1 LHIDAA
7 KNPWEREFAA
17 FGASKFEWFVF
28 AAVCTKKQ
36 RLNRLINREETMKAL
51 LKLSTLAAVVALG
64 GVFAAPVTQAADMN
78 VTIVAGHPPVFR
90 WVKHLSQTFIPAVNA
105 ALEGSGTTITWSEQ
119 YGGALAKVGDELEAI
134 EEGLAEIGLVS
145 SLFDPAKLSVQNVTY
160 FTPFVHTDAAL
171 VAAWMD
177 QLQETNADMKASWAE
192 NGLEY
197 LGGAIGI
204 DDYLLMTTFP
214 VNSIADME
222 GRKIGAPGPAVN
234 WLKGTG
240 AVGVSGNL
248 TTYYNEIKTG
258 VYDGVIVFASAALP
272 GKLHEVAPYIT
283 KIGFGAQ
290 YAGGIAANKDWY
302 DGLPANVQKALKD
315 AAIADR
321 VAYHA
326 DLDAS
331 VSKFLGIMQSQGA
344 TVTEVSPEM
353 RAEWA
358 GGMDNVAKL
367 WAAQLDSEGKAGT
380 AVLKSY
386 MDTMRAAG
394 ATPVRNWDQE

>member
-1 LHIDAA
+1 MGFLKTGVMAA
-7 KNPWEREFAA
+7 AI
-17 FGASKFEWFVF
+17 
-28 AAVCTKKQ
+28 AVTG
-36 RLNRLINREETMKAL
+36 L
-51 LKLSTLAAVVALG
+51 V
-64 GVFAAPVTQAADMN
+64 AAPQARAETISVT
-78 VTIVAGHPPVFR
+78 VVAGHPPVFR
-90 WVKHLSQTFIPAVNA
+90 WVKHASQTFIPAVNA
-105 ALEGSGTTITWSEQ
+105 ALEGTDYSIDWSEQ
-119 YGGALAKVGDELEAI
+119 YGGSLAKVGDELEAV

-145 SLFDPAKLSVQNVTY
+145 SLFDPAKLAVQNVTY
-160 FTPFVHTDAAL
+160 FTPFVSSDSTL
-171 VAAWMD
+171 VSGWMD
-177 QLQETNADMKASWAE
+177 KLQESNADMRATWHD

-197 LGGAIGI
+197 LGGGIGI
-204 DDYLLMTTFP
+204 DDYLLMTNFP
-214 VNSIADME
+214 VNSIADLD
-222 GRKIGAPGPAVN
+222 GHKIAAPGPAVN

-302 DGLPANVQKALKD
+302 DDLDPAVQTTLKD
-315 AAIADR
+315 AARADA
-321 VAYHA
+321 VAYQQ

-331 VSKFLGIMQSQGA
+331 VAKFIAMMVDQGA
-344 TVTEVSPEM
+344 TVTEVDEAF
-353 RAEWA
+353 RKQWA
-358 GGMDNVAKL
+358 DGMDNVAKL
-367 WAAQLDSEGKAGT
+367 WAERLDGEGKAGS

>member
-1 LHIDAA
+1 MI
-7 KNPWEREFAA
+7 
-17 FGASKFEWFVF
+17 KFIKTGMLA
-28 AAVCTKKQ
+28 AAV
-36 RLNRLINREETMKAL
+36 
-51 LKLSTLAAVVALG
+51 AVG
-64 GVFAAPVTQAADMN
+64 GWAAAPMAQAETLN

-90 WVKHLSQTFIPAVNA
+90 WVKHASQTFIPAVNA
-105 ALEGSGTTITWSEQ
+105 ALEGTGTSIAWSEQ
-119 YGGALAKVGDELEAI
+119 YGGALAKVGDELEAV

-160 FTPFVHTDAAL
+160 FTPFVSSDSTA
-171 VAAWMD
+171 VSTWMD
-177 QLQETNADMKASWAE
+177 TLQDTNADMKATWHE

-197 LGGAIGI
+197 LGGGIGI

-214 VNSIADME
+214 VNSIADLE
-222 GRKIGAPGPAVN
+222 GHKIAAPGPAVN

-283 KIGFGAQ
+283 KVGFGAQ
-290 YAGGIAANKDWY
+290 YAGGLAANKDWF
-302 DGLPANVQKALKD
+302 DGLDPAVQKALKD
-315 AAIADR
+315 AAKADAE
-321 VAYHA
+321 AYQK

-331 VSKFLGIMQSQGA
+331 VEKFLGLMQQQGA
-344 TVTEVSPEM
+344 TVTEVDQAFREQ
-353 RAEWA
+353 WA
-358 GGMDNVAKL
+358 AGMDNVAQL
-367 WAAQLDSEGKAGT
+367 WAERLDGEGKAGT
-380 AVLKSY
+380 AVLKAY

>member
-1 LHIDAA
+1 MKHYLITGAVA
-7 KNPWEREFAA
+7 LGLA
-17 FGASKFEWFVF
+17 FGAVMGAPMAQAE
-28 AAVCTKKQ
+28 
-36 RLNRLINREETMKAL
+36 AL
-51 LKLSTLAAVVALG
+51 
-64 GVFAAPVTQAADMN
+64 N

-90 WVKHLSQTFIPAVNA
+90 WVKHVNQTFIPAVNA
-105 ALEGSGTTITWSEQ
+105 ALEGTGTTINWSEQ
-119 YGGALAKVGDELEAI
+119 YGGSLAKVGDELEAV

-145 SLFDPAKLSVQNVTY
+145 SLFDPAKLAMQNVTY
-160 FTPFVHTDAAL
+160 FTPFVQSDATL
-171 VAAWMD
+171 VGEWMD
-177 QLQETNADMKASWAE
+177 ELQNSNAAMKASWAD

-214 VNSIADME
+214 ITSISDLD

-283 KIGFGAQ
+283 RIGFGAQ
-290 YAGGIAANKDWY
+290 YAGGLAANKDWF
-302 DGLPANVQKALKD
+302 DGLSPDVQKALKD

-321 VAYHA
+321 IAYHA

-331 VSKFLGIMQSQGA
+331 VTKFLDIMQSQGA
-344 TVTEVSPEM
+344 TVNDVDQAF

-358 GGMDNVAKL
+358 AGMDNVAKL
-367 WAAQLDSEGKAGT
+367 WADQLDSAGMNGSG
-380 AVLKSY
+380 VLKIY

>member
-1 LHIDAA
+1 MNHYARLTAA
-7 KNPWEREFAA
+7 ALILGTGGAA
-17 FGASKFEWFVF
+17 LA
-28 AAVCTKKQ
+28 
-36 RLNRLINREETMKAL
+36 EEL
-51 LKLSTLAAVVALG
+51 
-64 GVFAAPVTQAADMN
+64 N

-90 WVKHLSQTFIPAVNA
+90 WVKHASQTFIPAVNE
-105 ALEGSGTTITWSEQ
+105 ALEGTDYSITWSEQ
-119 YGGALAKVGDELEAI
+119 YGGALAKVGDELEAV

-145 SLFDPAKLSVQNVTY
+145 SLFDPGKLAVQNVTY
-160 FTPFVHTDAAL
+160 FTPFVISDST
-171 VAAWMD
+171 VVSEWMD
-177 QLQETNADMKASWAE
+177 ELQVSNEAMKASWEA

-214 VNSIADME
+214 VESIDDLE

-234 WLKGTG
+234 WLEGTG

-283 KIGFGAQ
+283 KVGFGAQ
-290 YAGGIAANKDWY
+290 YAGGIAANKDWF
-302 DGLPANVQKALKD
+302 DSLDPVVQQALKD
-315 AAIADR
+315 AAEADR
-321 VAYHA
+321 VAYHQ

-331 VSKFLGIMQSQGA
+331 VSKFLAMMEEQGA
-344 TVTEVSPEM
+344 TISEVDAAF
-353 RAEWA
+353 RKQWAE
-358 GGMDNVAKL
+358 GMDNVAKL
-367 WAAQLDSEGKAGT
+367 WAERLDSQGLQGT
-380 AVLKSY
+380 EVLKDY

-394 ATPVRNWDQE
+394 AEPVRNWDQE

>member
-1 LHIDAA
+1 MSLMKPAA
-7 KNPWEREFAA
+7 L
-17 FGASKFEWFVF
+17 
-28 AAVCTKKQ
+28 AV
-36 RLNRLINREETMKAL
+36 LIG
-51 LKLSTLAAVVALG
+51 LG
-64 GVFAAPVTQAADMN
+64 TIVAAPQATAQEIN

-90 WVKHLSQTFIPAVNA
+90 WVKHASQTFIPAVNA
-105 ALEGSGTTITWSEQ
+105 ALEGTGYSINWSEQ
-119 YGGALAKVGDELEAI
+119 YGGSLAKVGEELETV

-145 SLFDPAKLSVQNVTY
+145 SLFDPAKLAVQNVTY
-160 FTPFVHTDAAL
+160 FTPFVSSDSTT
-171 VAAWMD
+171 VAEWMD
-177 QLQETNADMKASWAE
+177 ALQESNPDMKAAWAE

-214 VNSIADME
+214 VNSISDLE

-283 KIGFGAQ
+283 KVGFGAQ
-290 YAGGIAANKDWY
+290 YAGGLAANKDWY
-302 DGLPANVQKALKD
+302 DALPPVVQKALKD
-315 AAIADR
+315 AAVVNR
-321 VAYHA
+321 TAYLQ

-331 VSKFLGIMQSQGA
+331 VEKFLGIMASQGA
-344 TVTEVSPEM
+344 TITEVDDAF
-353 RAEWA
+353 RRQWA
-358 GGMDNVAKL
+358 DGMDNVARL
-367 WAAQLDSEGKAGT
+367 WADKLDAEGKSGS
-380 AVLKSY
+380 AVLSAY

>member
-1 LHIDAA
+1 MGIVKGA
-7 KNPWEREFAA
+7 FAA
-17 FGASKFEWFVF
+17 AMLSSAMAFGTFAS
-28 AAVCTKKQ
+28 A
-36 RLNRLINREETMKAL
+36 EE
-51 LKLSTLAAVVALG
+51 V
-64 GVFAAPVTQAADMN
+64 N

-90 WVKHLSQTFIPAVNA
+90 WVKHASQTFIPAVNA

-119 YGGALAKVGDELEAI
+119 YGGSLAKVGDELEAV
-134 EEGLAEIGLVS
+134 EEGLAEIGLIS

-160 FTPFVHTDAAL
+160 FTPFVSSDSTL
-171 VAAWMD
+171 VANWMD
-177 QLQETNADMKASWAE
+177 ELQQTNADMKATWAA

-204 DDYLLMTTFP
+204 DDYLLMTNFP
-214 VNSIADME
+214 VNSIADLD
-222 GRKIGAPGPAVN
+222 GKKIGAPGPAVN

-258 VYDGVIVFASAALP
+258 VYDGVIVFASAAAP
-272 GKLHEVAPYIT
+272 GKLYEVAPHIT

-290 YAGGIAANKDWY
+290 YAGGLAANKDWF
-302 DGLPANVQKALKD
+302 DDLPANVQSALKE
-315 AAIADR
+315 AAKANSQ
-321 VAYHA
+321 AYQQ

-331 VSKFLGIMQSQGA
+331 VTGFLGVMEEQGA
-344 TVTEVSPEM
+344 TVSEVDQAFREQ
-353 RAEWA
+353 WA
-358 GGMDNVAKL
+358 AGMDNVAKD
-367 WAAQLDSEGKAGT
+367 WADRLDSEGVAGT
-380 AVLKSY
+380 AVLKAY